1 MLTCIILEEKGSCA
15 GSFEDDTNAA
25 RGLSLMLAAWE
36 CQKRFYIVLIA
47 LFFISTLQDDV
58 ILVSCDPSVFHCH

>member
-47 LFFISTLQDDV
+47 LFFISTLLYYYLDLITFSKI
-58 ILVSCDPSVFHCH
+58 ILI